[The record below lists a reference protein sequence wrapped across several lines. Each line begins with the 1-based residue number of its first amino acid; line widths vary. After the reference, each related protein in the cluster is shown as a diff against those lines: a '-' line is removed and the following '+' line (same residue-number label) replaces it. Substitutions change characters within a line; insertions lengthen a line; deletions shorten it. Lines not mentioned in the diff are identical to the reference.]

1 MQVNIP
7 FPMERLEFE
16 SLDEMLEK
24 KNEKKTV
31 DQYIFGVP
39 PDQ

>member
-1 MQVNIP
+1 
-7 FPMERLEFE
+7 MERLEFD

-24 KNEKKTV
+24 KTKKKTV